1 MRLNELY
8 PFEEE
13 RKNKKRVGR
22 GQASG
27 SGCTSGRGNK
37 GAGQRAG
44 VTTRPWF
51 EGGQMPLQRRLP
63 KRGFKNL
70 FKVAYEPINL
80 DKLMKHFEGATNI
93 TLEDI
98 YARGLAKAAGL
109 VKILGDGDITVAV
122 TIEAHR
128 FSASAAAKIAKAGG
142 RAMALEAA
150 ASGPENVD
158 NVEG

>member
-13 RKNKKRVGR
+13 RKNKKRIGR

-27 SGCTSGRGNK
+27 WGCTSGRGNK

-44 VTTRPWF
+44 ATTRPWF

-80 DKLMKHFEGATNI
+80 AKLVKHFEGATEI

-98 YARGLAKAAGL
+98 YAKGLAKPAGL
-109 VKILGDGDITVAV
+109 VKILGDGEIGAAV

-128 FSASAAAKIAKAGG
+128 FSASAADKIVKAGG
-142 RAMALEAA
+142 QAKALEVMAA
-150 ASGPENVD
+150 APAITD